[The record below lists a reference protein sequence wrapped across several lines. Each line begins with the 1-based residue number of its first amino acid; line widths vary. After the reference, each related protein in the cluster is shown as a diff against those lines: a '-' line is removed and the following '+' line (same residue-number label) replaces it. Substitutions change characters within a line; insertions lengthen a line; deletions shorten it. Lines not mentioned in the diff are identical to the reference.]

1 MMVLSSGIH
10 AACATAFL
18 PALRKAPGVTCAP
31 PSTLPRCSCSSFTL
45 DGHSPHDKP
54 ERMAT
59 HHHEVTSTALLAASN
74 VIGSA
79 CATEN
84 QAFLL
89 CKSINGDPEGCLKV
103 GEQVTG
109 CVLSV

>member
-1 MMVLSSGIH
+1 MARCGCPWSVQ
-10 AACATAFL
+10 AACTTTV
-18 PALRKAPGVTCAP
+18 PPGPEKSIQDDARSR
-31 PSTLPRCSCSSFTL
+31 PSFSFSSFIL
-45 DGHSPHDKP
+45 DGHSPHHKP

-74 VIGSA
+74 VIGSS
-79 CATEN
+79 CTTEN

-89 CKSINGDPEGCLKV
+89 CKSMNGDPEDCLKV